1 MQVISQIF
9 RSYLEILSKLVWLG
23 GRGQFPMPPNVPAP
37 LKLHRI
43 LQVCILRQV
52 KLSNPFA
59 KPDGMFEMSFQ
70 NNLGPSRIE
79 NEGRRGVE
87 FAKRYRLDS

>member
-1 MQVISQIF
+1 MWLAGDGAISHT
-9 RSYLEILSKLVWLG
+9 
-23 GRGQFPMPPNVPAP
+23 PNVPAR

-79 NEGRRGVE
+79 NEGRRGAE
-87 FAKRYRLDS
+87 FAKRY